1 MLPGFL
7 PYKRT
12 RNSQHHTVLL
22 KIKAQ
27 AHFSCQRSMAIY
39 GLSEDEVTKYEEAFR
54 PLDKDGSGV
63 GSVAMVEGL

>member
-1 MLPGFL
+1 
-7 PYKRT
+7 
-12 RNSQHHTVLL
+12 
-22 KIKAQ
+22 
-27 AHFSCQRSMAIY
+27 MAIY